1 MGWNIHSTP
10 WNVYSS
16 PWNVR
21 SASRNIKLRYLQ
33 REYHPAAKP
42 NVPRLFMEISMPTDA
57 GMQTLHHFRAVFEE
71 FCIFFMQKPYL
82 CFLNHTIM
90 EQLYEFFNRKL
101 KHTPTEFFRY
111 QYNQIKWNGRAFGIV
126 GPRGVGKSTM
136 LLQYIKFN
144 LNPADTLYVSAD
156 HLYFAE
162 HKLVELADR
171 FVKMG
176 GKHLFID
183 EIHKYEGWSRE
194 LKQIY
199 DSYDDLQLV
208 ISGSSI
214 LDIYKGLADL
224 SRRMPIYTM
233 QGLSF
238 REYLHL
244 FHQIETPVY
253 SLNEILA
260 HKAVLPVEH
269 PLPLFKDYLR
279 RGYYPFAKDE
289 EYEMELMQV
298 INQTMEVDIPQH
310 IQANI
315 ALGRKLKSLL
325 MVIAKSVP
333 FKPVMQKLAEVTG
346 ISRNDI
352 PNYLIYIEKA
362 GMIAQ
367 LHDTTGG
374 LRGLGKVEKLY
385 LDNSNLIYTLAP
397 EHAEIGNVRETFFM
411 NQTRVLNNVT
421 SSSVSDFEIDGK
433 VFEIGGRKKGQ
444 KQIESVQ
451 EGYIVKD
458 DIENG
463 YANIVPLWA
472 FGLNY

>member
-1 MGWNIHSTP
+1 M
-10 WNVYSS
+10 
-16 PWNVR
+16 
-21 SASRNIKLRYLQ
+21 
-33 REYHPAAKP
+33 
-42 NVPRLFMEISMPTDA
+42 
-57 GMQTLHHFRAVFEE
+57 LHLP
-71 FCIFFMQKPYL
+71 I
-82 CFLNHTIM
+82 NHCIM

-101 KHTPTEFFRY
+101 KGTPTDFFRY
-111 QYNQIKWNGRAFGIV
+111 RYHQIKWNGRAFGLV

-136 LLQYIKFN
+136 LLQYIKQN
-144 LNPADTLYVSAD
+144 LSPTDTLYVSAD
-156 HLYFAE
+156 HLYFSE

-199 DSYDDLQLV
+199 DSYEDLQLV

-238 REYLHL
+238 REYLSL
-244 FHQIETPVY
+244 FHHIQVPAY
-253 SLNEILA
+253 SLDDILA
-260 HKAVLPVEH
+260 HKAILPDIDH
-269 PLPLFKDYLR
+269 PLPYFHDYLR
-279 RGYYPFAKDE
+279 KGYYPFGKDE

-315 ALGRKLKSLL
+315 SLGRKLKSLL
-325 MVIAKSVP
+325 MVVAQSVP
-333 FKPVMQKLAEVTG
+333 FKPVMQRLAEATG
-346 ISRNDI
+346 INRNDI
-352 PNYLIYIEKA
+352 ANYLIYMERA

-367 LHDTTGG
+367 LRDTTGG
-374 LRGLGKVEKLY
+374 IRGLGKVEKLY
-385 LDNSNLIYTLAP
+385 LDNTNLIYTLAP
-397 EHAEIGNVRETFFM
+397 HHAEIGNIRETFFM
-411 NQTRVLNNVT
+411 NQMRVQNDIV
-421 SSSVSDFEIDGK
+421 SSKISDFEIDSK

-444 KQIESVQ
+444 KQIENAAD
-451 EGYIVKD
+451 GYIVKD
-458 DIENG
+458 DIESG
-463 YANIVPLWA
+463 YANVIPLWA

>member
-1 MGWNIHSTP
+1 M
-10 WNVYSS
+10 
-16 PWNVR
+16 
-21 SASRNIKLRYLQ
+21 
-33 REYHPAAKP
+33 
-42 NVPRLFMEISMPTDA
+42 
-57 GMQTLHHFRAVFEE
+57 LHLP
-71 FCIFFMQKPYL
+71 I
-82 CFLNHTIM
+82 NHCIM

-101 KHTPTEFFRY
+101 KGTPTDFLRY
-111 QYNQIKWNGRAFGIV
+111 RYYQIKWNGRAFGLV

-136 LLQYIKFN
+136 LLQYIKQN
-144 LNPADTLYVSAD
+144 LSPTDTLYVSAD
-156 HLYFAE
+156 HLYFSE

-199 DSYDDLQLV
+199 DSYEDLQLV

-238 REYLHL
+238 REYLSL
-244 FHQIETPVY
+244 FHHIQVPAY
-253 SLNEILA
+253 SMDDILA
-260 HKAVLPVEH
+260 HKAILPDIDH
-269 PLPLFKDYLR
+269 PLPYFHDYLR
-279 RGYYPFAKDE
+279 KGYYPFGKDE

-315 ALGRKLKSLL
+315 SLGRKLKSLL
-325 MVIAKSVP
+325 MVVAQSVP
-333 FKPVMQKLAEVTG
+333 FKPVMQRLAEATG
-346 ISRNDI
+346 INRNDI
-352 PNYLIYIEKA
+352 ANYLIYMERA

-367 LHDTTGG
+367 LRDTTGG
-374 LRGLGKVEKLY
+374 IRGLGKVEKLY
-385 LDNSNLIYTLAP
+385 LDNTNLIYTLAP
-397 EHAEIGNVRETFFM
+397 HHAEIGNIRETFFM
-411 NQTRVLNNVT
+411 NQMRVQNDIV
-421 SSSVSDFEIDGK
+421 SSKISDFEIDGK

-444 KQIESVQ
+444 KQIENAAD
-451 EGYIVKD
+451 GYIVKD
-458 DIENG
+458 DIESG
-463 YANIVPLWA
+463 YANVIPLWA